1 MDDCIVI
8 GGGPAGLTAATY
20 LARYWRRVVL
30 VDAGASRAR
39 LIPVSHNC
47 PGFPHGISGVQM
59 LERLREQAAAHG
71 VEPIAERIESIER
84 DGDSF
89 IASSKD
95 RQWSAP
101 NVILATG
108 VVDLHPD
115 LERLREATLAGAVR
129 WCPICDGYETTDR
142 RVAILSKG
150 HAGVSHALFLRTYT
164 RHLALLTGIGGEEA
178 EPAELERLADAGI
191 EVLADPVTGFEPDTA
206 AGGVRVR
213 FATAPERHFDTLYPM
228 QGSRVQSDLARRL
241 GARCED
247 DGDIIVGPDQATS
260 VPGLF
265 AIGDVVGAINQI
277 SVGVGHA
284 AIAATAVHHRLPR
297 NFR

>member
-20 LARYWRRVVL
+20 LARYRRSVVL
-30 VDAGASRAR
+30 LDAGASRAR

-47 PGFPHGISGVQM
+47 PGFPHGISGGE
-59 LERLREQAAAHG
+59 LLDRLRAQAAAHG
-71 VEPIAERIESIER
+71 VVPVSARVETIEQVEEGFVLRSDAR
-84 DGDSF
+84 TWR
-89 IASSKD
+89 A
-95 RQWSAP
+95 A

-115 LERLREATLAGAVR
+115 AEKLREATLAGWVR
-129 WCPICDGYETTDR
+129 WCPICDAYESTDR
-142 RVAILSKG
+142 NVAILSNG
-150 HAGVSHALFLRTYT
+150 HAGVSHALFMRTYT
-164 RHLALLTGIGGEEA
+164 TRLALLTGIGGEEA
-178 EPAELERLADAGI
+178 APAELERLVDAGI
-191 EVLADPVTGFEPDTA
+191 EVVPDTVTSFEPDA
-206 AGGVRVR
+206 SAGGVRVH

-228 QGSRVQSDLARRL
+228 QGAKVQSELARGL
-241 GARCED
+241 GAHCED
-247 DGDIIVGPDQATS
+247 DGDLVVDADQATS

-265 AIGDVVGAINQI
+265 AIGDVVSALNQI

-284 AIAATAVHHRLPR
+284 AVAATAVHHRLPR